1 MRKIILAVLFSL
13 IPIYS
18 FFTWI
23 YIFNKFID
31 INQADKLLEYNK
43 MFFNISINQTTL
55 SLVNLSLAITSIY
68 FLKKA
73 EVNQNKILKI
83 FAVSSWAA
91 CCPFF
96 SRVSE
101 KTGINADATAPSPK
115 TRRCILGILKA
126 TKKASAAVE
135 EPNAIAINISLTNPK
150 IRDRSVIP
158 LTAPAALLTLF
169 FIWKEGGG
177 IKISEASLEVV

>member
-55 SLVNLSLAITSIY
+55 SLVNLLLAITSIY

-73 EVNQNKILKI
+73 EVNRNKILKT
-83 FAVSSWAA
+83 F
-91 CCPFF
+91 
-96 SRVSE
+96 R
-101 KTGINADATAPSPK
+101 
-115 TRRCILGILKA
+115 LL
-126 TKKASAAVE
+126 
-135 EPNAIAINISLTNPK
+135 
-150 IRDRSVIP
+150 
-158 LTAPAALLTLF
+158 ALLLIVLISMF
-169 FIWKEGGG
+169 NIWGW
-177 IKISEASLEVV
+177 L

>member
-73 EVNQNKILKI
+73 EVNQNKILKT
-83 FAVSSWAA
+83 F
-91 CCPFF
+91 
-96 SRVSE
+96 R
-101 KTGINADATAPSPK
+101 
-115 TRRCILGILKA
+115 LL
-126 TKKASAAVE
+126 
-135 EPNAIAINISLTNPK
+135 
-150 IRDRSVIP
+150 
-158 LTAPAALLTLF
+158 ALLLIVFVSTF
-169 FIWKEGGG
+169 NIWG
-177 IKISEASLEVV
+177 AL

>member
-55 SLVNLSLAITSIY
+55 TLVNLSLAITSIY

-73 EVNQNKILKI
+73 EVNRNKILKT
-83 FAVSSWAA
+83 F
-91 CCPFF
+91 
-96 SRVSE
+96 R
-101 KTGINADATAPSPK
+101 
-115 TRRCILGILKA
+115 LL
-126 TKKASAAVE
+126 
-135 EPNAIAINISLTNPK
+135 
-150 IRDRSVIP
+150 
-158 LTAPAALLTLF
+158 ALLLMVLISMF
-169 FIWKEGGG
+169 NIWGW
-177 IKISEASLEVV
+177 L

>member
-73 EVNQNKILKI
+73 EVNQNRILKI
-83 FAVSSWAA
+83 F
-91 CCPFF
+91 
-96 SRVSE
+96 R
-101 KTGINADATAPSPK
+101 
-115 TRRCILGILKA
+115 LL
-126 TKKASAAVE
+126 
-135 EPNAIAINISLTNPK
+135 
-150 IRDRSVIP
+150 
-158 LTAPAALLTLF
+158 ALLLIVLISMF
-169 FIWKEGGG
+169 NIW
-177 IKISEASLEVV
+177 SWL

>member
-1 MRKIILAVLFSL
+1 MKKIILAVLFSL

-73 EVNQNKILKI
+73 KVNRNKILKT
-83 FAVSSWAA
+83 F
-91 CCPFF
+91 
-96 SRVSE
+96 R
-101 KTGINADATAPSPK
+101 
-115 TRRCILGILKA
+115 LL
-126 TKKASAAVE
+126 
-135 EPNAIAINISLTNPK
+135 
-150 IRDRSVIP
+150 
-158 LTAPAALLTLF
+158 ALLLIVLISMF
-169 FIWKEGGG
+169 NIW
-177 IKISEASLEVV
+177 SWL

>member
-1 MRKIILAVLFSL
+1 MRKVILAVLFSL

-23 YIFNKFID
+23 YIFNKFIF

-83 FAVSSWAA
+83 F
-91 CCPFF
+91 
-96 SRVSE
+96 R
-101 KTGINADATAPSPK
+101 
-115 TRRCILGILKA
+115 LL
-126 TKKASAAVE
+126 
-135 EPNAIAINISLTNPK
+135 
-150 IRDRSVIP
+150 
-158 LTAPAALLTLF
+158 ALLLIVLISMF
-169 FIWKEGGG
+169 NIWGW
-177 IKISEASLEVV
+177 L

>member
-31 INQADKLLEYNK
+31 INHTDKILEYNK

-55 SLVNLSLAITSIY
+55 TLVNLLLAITSIY

-73 EVNQNKILKI
+73 EVNRNKILKI
-83 FAVSSWAA
+83 F
-91 CCPFF
+91 
-96 SRVSE
+96 R
-101 KTGINADATAPSPK
+101 
-115 TRRCILGILKA
+115 
-126 TKKASAAVE
+126 
-135 EPNAIAINISLTNPK
+135 
-150 IRDRSVIP
+150 
-158 LTAPAALLTLF
+158 LLTLLLIVLISMF
-169 FIWKEGGG
+169 NIWVW
-177 IKISEASLEVV
+177 L